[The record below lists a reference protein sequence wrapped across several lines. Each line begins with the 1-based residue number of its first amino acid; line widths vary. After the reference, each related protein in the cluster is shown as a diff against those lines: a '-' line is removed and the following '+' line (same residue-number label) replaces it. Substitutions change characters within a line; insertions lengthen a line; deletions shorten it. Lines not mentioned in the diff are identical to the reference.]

1 MTSRTKIAHNGIIY
15 KVIETLTV
23 EAIHKDYSAIAERL
37 RNNGIVATH
46 SVRRPN
52 GRKVYML
59 DEFANGTTG
68 NLMPMY

>member
-1 MTSRTKIAHNGIIY
+1 MRTHIIHNGIRYEIT
-15 KVIETLTV
+15 ETLTV